1 MPDKPSDAATETT
14 RPELVLVA
22 AVGENGVIGVDG
34 AMPWHLS
41 SDLKRFKRITL
52 GCPVVMGRKTFQS
65 IGRPLPGRENIV
77 VSRDGDWARD
87 IAGITLVSSL
97 EDALAAATA
106 SARRAGAGAVMVIGG
121 GQIYAA
127 TIDQADRLEIT
138 RVHVS
143 PKGDT
148 RFPDI
153 DPAQWSEVARE
164 VPEPGPKDSAAM
176 IFLTYRRA
184 G

>member
-14 RPELVLVA
+14 QPELVLVA

-97 EDALAAATA
+97 EDGLAAATD
-106 SARRAGAGAVMVIGG
+106 SARRAGASAVMVIGG

-153 DPAQWSEVARE
+153 DPARWVEVARE
-164 VPEPGPKDSAAM
+164 TPDPGPKDSAAM
-176 IFLTYRRA
+176 TFLTYRRV